1 MTPARTISAR
11 MVLRTVALHA
21 ILLGMAALMLLPFVW
36 MFTTSLTPS
45 SEILTPS
52 LRAWPA
58 SPTTIHY
65 AEVLRAA
72 PWLRYFWNTVV
83 VSTASALAILFTS
96 SLAGF
101 IFAKYQFP
109 GRNLLFIA
117 VLVTAMIPFESYMVP
132 FYVAINHRHWVNTY
146 QGIVAPLLIM
156 SFGIFFMRQSIMTIP
171 DELLDA
177 ARIDGA
183 SEFFIYRRV
192 VLPLSKPAMG
202 ALAILAVTNAWAFF
216 IWPLIV
222 TSDKRLFTME
232 LGLAQFQRAF
242 TIDYGRITAGSVL
255 AVAPVLIA
263 FLILR
268 RSIIRGVTLAGMKG

>member
-1 MTPARTISAR
+1 MMTPARTA
-11 MVLRTVALHA
+11 LRTVALHA
-21 ILLGMAALMLLPFVW
+21 ILLFAAGLMLLPFVW
-36 MFTTSLTPS
+36 MFTTAATPS
-45 SEILTPS
+45 TEILTPS
-52 LRAWPA
+52 LRIWPA
-58 SPTTIHY
+58 HPTLVHY
-65 AEVLRAA
+65 SEVLRAA
-72 PWLRYFWNTVV
+72 PWLRYLWNTIV
-83 VSTASALAILFTS
+83 VSTISAVAILFTS

-101 IFAKYQFP
+101 IFAKYRFP
-109 GRNLLFIA
+109 GRDALFIV
-117 VLVTAMIPFESYMVP
+117 VLGTAMIPFESYMIP
-132 FYVAINHRHWVNTY
+132 FYMQVKDWGWVNTY
-146 QGIVAPLLIM
+146 PGIVAPLLIM

-183 SEFFIYRRV
+183 SEFYIYRRV
-192 VLPLSKPAMG
+192 VVPLSKPALG
-202 ALAILAVTNAWAFF
+202 ALAILAITNAWAFF

-232 LGLAQFQRAF
+232 LGLAEFQRAF

-255 AVAPVLIA
+255 AVVPVLIA

>member
-1 MTPARTISAR
+1 MIGGTSITRSA
-11 MVLRTVALHA
+11 ALHTVL
-21 ILLGMAALMLLPFVW
+21 IGAAVLMLMPFIW
-36 MFTTSLTPS
+36 MLTTSFTPS
-45 SEILTPS
+45 AEILTPS
-52 LRAWPA
+52 LRLWPKT
-58 SPTTIHY
+58 PTVQHY
-65 AEVLRAA
+65 REVVHAA

-109 GRNLLFIA
+109 GRNVLFIII
-117 VLVTAMIPFESYMVP
+117 LGTAMIPFESYMIP
-132 FYVAINHRHWVNTY
+132 FYLQIKSLGWINTY
-146 QGIVAPLLIM
+146 QGIAAPLLIM

-183 SEFFIYRRV
+183 TEFYIYRQV
-192 VLPLSKPAMG
+192 ILPLSKPALG
-202 ALAILAVTNAWAFF
+202 ALAILAVQNAWAFF

-222 TSDKRLFTME
+222 TSDRSLFTME
-232 LGLAQFQRAF
+232 LGLAMFQRAF
-242 TIDYGRITAGSVL
+242 TVDYGRITAGSVIT
-255 AVAPVLIA
+255 VIPVLIA

>member
-1 MTPARTISAR
+1 MIGGTSIIRSA
-11 MVLRTVALHA
+11 ALHTVL
-21 ILLGMAALMLLPFVW
+21 IGAAVLMLMPFIW
-36 MFTTSLTPS
+36 MLTTSVTPS
-45 SEILTPS
+45 AEILTPS
-52 LRAWPA
+52 LRLWPKT
-58 SPTTIHY
+58 PTVQHY
-65 AEVLRAA
+65 REVVQAA

-109 GRNLLFIA
+109 GRNVLFIII
-117 VLVTAMIPFESYMVP
+117 LGTAMIPFESYMIP
-132 FYVAINHRHWVNTY
+132 FYLQIKALGWINTY
-146 QGIVAPLLIM
+146 QGIAAPLLIM

-183 SEFFIYRRV
+183 TEFYIYRRV
-192 VLPLSKPAMG
+192 ILPLSKPALG
-202 ALAILAVTNAWAFF
+202 ALAILAVQNAWAFF
-216 IWPLIV
+216 IWPMIV
-222 TSDKRLFTME
+222 TSDRSLFTME
-232 LGLAQFQRAF
+232 LGLAMFQRAF
-242 TIDYGRITAGSVL
+242 TVDYGRITAGSVIT
-255 AVAPVLIA
+255 VIPVLIA